1 MPFFIN
7 KASEDSILCLENNKN
22 KDMELLVNFVQTQSW
37 FGIFTAVV
45 TLASAIAAAT
55 PTPAPGTAIAKLYA
69 VIDFLAL
76 NFGKAK
82 DKGE

>member
-82 DKGE
+82 DKGL